1 MISLYYIRV
10 EIKKDLIQADFSM
23 QQNLSHTYLWTESIL
38 ISIYRNWGFY
48 IELVIG

>member
-23 QQNLSHTYLWTESIL
+23 HQNLSHTYLWTESIL
-38 ISIYRNWGFY
+38 TSTYRSRESY